1 MSVYLYHEQPDL
13 ADYETDVTASR
24 PGEIQLE
31 QSALHPGGGGQES
44 DQAEIEYAGGRCRV
58 IGVREEA
65 GQYWHVLDTQ
75 QDIGAGRVHV
85 RIDEAR
91 RSVLAQLH
99 TATHIMNALV
109 FRQFEGALV
118 TGAQINADGTARMD
132 FDLPEVDNDL
142 LRAIE
147 PQINDVIRQALPVRA
162 LYVPAIEAQQT
173 SGLIRSMSVAPPP
186 TDDGRLRIIEIADLD
201 RQACGGTHLTNT
213 GQCRAIR
220 LMKIENKGRHNRR
233 MRIGLV

>member
-13 ADYETDVTASR
+13 IDYETKVTASR
-24 PGEIQLE
+24 PGEIVLE
-31 QSALHPGGGGQES
+31 RSALHPGGGGQES
-44 DQAEIEYAGGRCRV
+44 DQAEIEHAAGRCRV
-58 IGVREEA
+58 IGLREEA
-65 GQYWHVLDTQ
+65 GQYWHLLDTQ
-75 QDIGAGRVHV
+75 DDIGTGPVRV
-85 RIDEAR
+85 RIDNER
-91 RSVLAQLH
+91 RSILAQLH

-109 FRQFEGALV
+109 FRRFEGALV

-132 FDLPEVDNDL
+132 FDLPAVDNDL

-162 LYVPAIEAQQT
+162 LYVPAIEAQST

-213 GQCRAIR
+213 AECRPIR
-220 LMKIENKGRHNRR
+220 LLKIENKGRHNRR
-233 MRIGLV
+233 MRIALM